1 MPLKQLVKK
10 ATKKGA
16 KKLRKR
22 KVVTP
27 GRARKRGPARQQKV
41 KKSIK
46 KEEPI
51 DNSLVIMTPEDVE
64 FDKQLKSLS
73 KKQQRQDIAQSG
85 GNARVTGQ
93 YFTIGAGVGGA
104 GAIGGGYYAYDNV
117 ALKRYRK
124 MGQN

>member
-1 MPLKQLVKK
+1 MPLKQLAKK
-10 ATKKGA
+10 VTMKGA

-27 GRARKRGPARQQKV
+27 GRARKRGPARQQ

-85 GNARVTGQ
+85 GSARVTGQ

>member
-1 MPLKQLVKK
+1 MPLKQLAKK

-51 DNSLVIMTPEDVE
+51 DLSLIH
-64 FDKQLKSLS
+64 
-73 KKQQRQDIAQSG
+73 I
-85 GNARVTGQ
+85 
-93 YFTIGAGVGGA
+93 
-104 GAIGGGYYAYDNV
+104 
-117 ALKRYRK
+117 
-124 MGQN
+124 

>member
-1 MPLKQLVKK
+1 MEKKVKRMRIESEK
-10 ATKKGA
+10 KVVRKVAKKVTKKGA

-27 GRARKRGPARQQKV
+27 GRARKRGPVRQQ

-73 KKQQRQDIAQSG
+73 KKQQRQDIAQ
-85 GNARVTGQ
+85 
-93 YFTIGAGVGGA
+93 
-104 GAIGGGYYAYDNV
+104 
-117 ALKRYRK
+117 
-124 MGQN
+124 

>member
-1 MPLKQLVKK
+1 MVV
-10 ATKKGA
+10 
-16 KKLRKR
+16 RKR
-22 KVVTP
+22 V
-27 GRARKRGPARQQKV
+27 RQQ

-85 GNARVTGQ
+85 GSARVTGQ